1 MSPQEGAVQTADE
14 VAQSKAMRWS
24 MGLLFAAGV
33 SVMVGFLATQLLT
46 GRSMER
52 LGPSSDA
59 VARERVPSSEK
70 VRIEQPGTY
79 DVFYEQAAPSTGV
92 PGSLDV
98 TVRSDRGELGL
109 DTPDPVLSTIIDDRS
124 YVAFHTV
131 RIPRAG
137 TYTLDVAVKGGE
149 PAGSLFE
156 DDRVVLDRA
165 NREADALWMLLGLAP
180 AAAGLVLAACF
191 GVASVWVRARS
202 ARAGRADGRG
212 PSGGSAFAGRWGPP
226 TDHAF
231 RDPPPPPEFPRAGP
245 PAGPDAGDQPPT
257 EGEPPVADDRA

>member
-14 VAQSKAMRWS
+14 VAQSKAMRWA

-156 DDRVVLDRA
+156 DDRVVPVSYTHLTLPTSD
-165 NREADALWMLLGLAP
+165 
-180 AAAGLVLAACF
+180 LV
-191 GVASVWVRARS
+191 
-202 ARAGRADGRG
+202 
-212 PSGGSAFAGRWGPP
+212 
-226 TDHAF
+226 
-231 RDPPPPPEFPRAGP
+231 
-245 PAGPDAGDQPPT
+245 
-257 EGEPPVADDRA
+257 